1 MSLQAQAVDP
11 RTPRTMSLPESLV
24 ARVDRLA
31 KRERRSRSSQV
42 AYLLELALDR
52 YEARVESAAEEA

>member
-31 KRERRSRSSQV
+31 QRERRSRSSQV

-52 YEARVESAAEEA
+52 YEARDRRGSREE